1 MKDLL
6 DIIFPTLSDELII
19 VISLIIGLL
28 VTASLILFLV
38 KKIFPKTNISELAA
52 RTRSWWI
59 MAGMFIG
66 AVFISYNISYFF
78 LAFLS
83 FIAFREL
90 YSVLGFREADR
101 GALFWGILAIPIQY
115 YLAYLAWYGAFIIF
129 IPVVMFL
136 VLPLRLVL
144 KGDTHGITKSMALL
158 QWILMLSVFGISHL
172 AYLLSLPE
180 LPGFSSGGRG
190 LLLFLVFLTE
200 INDIMQFIR
209 PGYGASFGA
218 DGRKKAWWDAL
229 EDPGFNQMKYLKN
242 LMLTFPFFE
251 RVPDQS
257 VIAGTNGERY
267 DRAIATR
274 GNDYLLVY
282 NYSGRP
288 MQIDLS
294 KISGAKKNA
303 WWYSA
308 KDGKLEY
315 IGEFD
320 SKVTPFQHDSGYLSG
335 NDQVLI
341 VVDSAKDYVQ
351 KAWTALPDAIQKW
364 NK

>member
-1 MKDLL
+1 MKNLL
-6 DIIFPTLSDELII
+6 DKIFPTLSDELII

-38 KKIFPKTNISELAA
+38 KKISPKTNISELAA

-144 KGDTHGITKSMALL
+144 KGDTHGITKFDGTVAMDSDA
-158 QWILMLSVFGISHL
+158 FGIR
-172 AYLLSLPE
+172 YQPPRLSPVTSRTT
-180 LPGFSSGGRG
+180 G
-190 LLLFLVFLTE
+190 
-200 INDIMQFIR
+200 IQFRRTGSAVVPCI
-209 PGYGASFGA
+209 PYG
-218 DGRKKAWWDAL
+218 
-229 EDPGFNQMKYLKN
+229 NQ
-242 LMLTFPFFE
+242 
-251 RVPDQS
+251 
-257 VIAGTNGERY
+257 
-267 DRAIATR
+267 
-274 GNDYLLVY
+274 
-282 NYSGRP
+282 
-288 MQIDLS
+288 
-294 KISGAKKNA
+294 
-303 WWYSA
+303 
-308 KDGKLEY
+308 
-315 IGEFD
+315 
-320 SKVTPFQHDSGYLSG
+320 
-335 NDQVLI
+335 
-341 VVDSAKDYVQ
+341 
-351 KAWTALPDAIQKW
+351 
-364 NK
+364 

>member
-6 DIIFPTLSDELII
+6 DKIFPTLSDELII

-200 INDIMQFIR
+200 INDVMQFIWGKLLGR
-209 PGYGASFGA
+209 HKILPKISPNKTWEGFLGGVISTTVIGYFLGFLTPLSAPNVILVS
-218 DGRKKAWWDAL
+218 AL
-229 EDPGFNQMKYLKN
+229 IA
-242 LMLTFPFFE
+242 
-251 RVPDQS
+251 
-257 VIAGTNGERY
+257 IAGFSGDVVISAIKRY
-267 DRAIATR
+267 GKQYSRSWRGVRPDR
-274 GNDYLLVY
+274 
-282 NYSGRP
+282 
-288 MQIDLS
+288 
-294 KISGAKKNA
+294 
-303 WWYSA
+303 
-308 KDGKLEY
+308 
-315 IGEFD
+315 
-320 SKVTPFQHDSGYLSG
+320 LSG
-335 NDQVLI
+335 LHCPRI
-341 VVDSAKDYVQ
+341 FSFSLLYCLLRGKDE
-351 KAWTALPDAIQKW
+351 KKIHAICCHADYI
-364 NK
+364 

>member
-1 MKDLL
+1 MKNLL
-6 DIIFPTLSDELII
+6 DKIFPTLSDELII

-38 KKIFPKTNISELAA
+38 KKISPKTNISELAA

-200 INDIMQFIR
+200 INDIMQFIWGKLLGR
-209 PGYGASFGA
+209 HKILPKVSPNKTWEGFLGGVISTTVIGYFLGFLTPLSAPNVILVS
-218 DGRKKAWWDAL
+218 AL
-229 EDPGFNQMKYLKN
+229 HA
-242 LMLTFPFFE
+242 
-251 RVPDQS
+251 
-257 VIAGTNGERY
+257 IAGFSGDVVISAIKRDKGIKDMGNSIPGHGGVF
-267 DRAIATR
+267 DRIDSLSYTAPVFFH
-274 GNDYLLVY
+274 LVY
-282 NYSGRP
+282 
-288 MQIDLS
+288 
-294 KISGAKKNA
+294 
-303 WWYSA
+303 
-308 KDGKLEY
+308 Y
-315 IGEFD
+315 IA
-320 SKVTPFQHDSGYLSG
+320 Y
-335 NDQVLI
+335 
-341 VVDSAKDYVQ
+341 
-351 KAWTALPDAIQKW
+351 
-364 NK
+364 

>member
-1 MKDLL
+1 MKNLL
-6 DIIFPTLSDELII
+6 DKIFPTLSDELII

-38 KKIFPKTNISELAA
+38 KKISPKTNISELAA

-200 INDIMQFIR
+200 INDIMQFIWGKLLGR
-209 PGYGASFGA
+209 HKILPKVSPNKTWEGFLGGVISTTVIGYFLGFLTPLSAPNVILVS
-218 DGRKKAWWDAL
+218 AL
-229 EDPGFNQMKYLKN
+229 LA
-242 LMLTFPFFE
+242 
-251 RVPDQS
+251 
-257 VIAGTNGERY
+257 IAGFSGDVVISAIKRDKGIKDMGNSIPGDGGVF
-267 DRAIATR
+267 DRIDSLSYTAPVFFH
-274 GNDYLLVY
+274 LVY
-282 NYSGRP
+282 
-288 MQIDLS
+288 
-294 KISGAKKNA
+294 
-303 WWYSA
+303 
-308 KDGKLEY
+308 Y
-315 IGEFD
+315 IA
-320 SKVTPFQHDSGYLSG
+320 Y
-335 NDQVLI
+335 
-341 VVDSAKDYVQ
+341 
-351 KAWTALPDAIQKW
+351 
-364 NK
+364 

>member
-1 MKDLL
+1 MKNLL
-6 DIIFPTLSDELII
+6 DKIFPTLSDELII

-38 KKIFPKTNISELAA
+38 KKISPKTNISELVA

-200 INDIMQFIR
+200 INDIMQFIWGKLLGR
-209 PGYGASFGA
+209 HKILPKVSPNKTWEGFLGGVISTTAIGYFLGFLTPLSAPNVILVS
-218 DGRKKAWWDAL
+218 AL
-229 EDPGFNQMKYLKN
+229 LA
-242 LMLTFPFFE
+242 
-251 RVPDQS
+251 
-257 VIAGTNGERY
+257 IAGFSGDVVISAIKRDKGIKDMGSSIPGHGGVF
-267 DRAIATR
+267 DRIDSLSYTAPVFFH
-274 GNDYLLVY
+274 LVY
-282 NYSGRP
+282 
-288 MQIDLS
+288 
-294 KISGAKKNA
+294 
-303 WWYSA
+303 
-308 KDGKLEY
+308 Y
-315 IGEFD
+315 IA
-320 SKVTPFQHDSGYLSG
+320 Y
-335 NDQVLI
+335 
-341 VVDSAKDYVQ
+341 
-351 KAWTALPDAIQKW
+351 
-364 NK
+364 

>member
-6 DIIFPTLSDELII
+6 DKIFPTLSDELII

-200 INDIMQFIR
+200 INDVMQFIWGKLLGR
-209 PGYGASFGA
+209 HKILPKISPNKTWEGFLGGVISTTVIGYFLGFLTPLSAPNVILVS
-218 DGRKKAWWDAL
+218 AL
-229 EDPGFNQMKYLKN
+229 IA
-242 LMLTFPFFE
+242 
-251 RVPDQS
+251 
-257 VIAGTNGERY
+257 IAGFSGDVVISAIKRDKGIKDIKDMGNSIPGHGGVF
-267 DRAIATR
+267 DRIDSLAYTAPVFFH
-274 GNDYLLVY
+274 LVY
-282 NYSGRP
+282 
-288 MQIDLS
+288 
-294 KISGAKKNA
+294 
-303 WWYSA
+303 
-308 KDGKLEY
+308 Y
-315 IGEFD
+315 IA
-320 SKVTPFQHDSGYLSG
+320 Y
-335 NDQVLI
+335 
-341 VVDSAKDYVQ
+341 
-351 KAWTALPDAIQKW
+351 
-364 NK
+364 

>member
-6 DIIFPTLSDELII
+6 DKIFPTLSDELII

-200 INDIMQFIR
+200 INDVMQFIWGKLLGR
-209 PGYGASFGA
+209 HKILPKISPNKTWEGFLGGVISTTVIGYF
-218 DGRKKAWWDAL
+218 L
-229 EDPGFNQMKYLKN
+229 GF
-242 LMLTFPFFE
+242 LTPLSA
-251 RVPDQS
+251 PN
-257 VIAGTNGERY
+257 VILVS
-267 DRAIATR
+267 DLIATAGFSGGVVISAIKR
-274 GNDYLLVY
+274 DKLIKYMVNIIPGHGGVFDRIDSLAYTAPVFFHLVY
-282 NYSGRP
+282 
-288 MQIDLS
+288 
-294 KISGAKKNA
+294 
-303 WWYSA
+303 
-308 KDGKLEY
+308 Y
-315 IGEFD
+315 IA
-320 SKVTPFQHDSGYLSG
+320 Y
-335 NDQVLI
+335 
-341 VVDSAKDYVQ
+341 
-351 KAWTALPDAIQKW
+351 
-364 NK
+364 